1 MANAA
6 GGSATAQQ
14 GQGTAGQSGSASA
27 NPFWEVTNFFSQAN
41 KSGVTS
47 ATLLGSNTV
56 AGGSNINPGNFLR
69 GIRLLVRTSTVGANQ
84 LTQSSSTFTAN
95 GQASDYPFNLFQNL
109 GMLNVDGSEILYNV
123 IGGYAWA
130 QAHRFGRP
138 WLQDPTTAYDF
149 CASPIA
155 PSFTL
160 FLQPEVRQQLG
171 ALENTDTR
179 SQYNWTQTLNSTT
192 NIYNVVPTTAPTVT
206 VTPYVDM
213 WAQPD
218 STDLEQVP
226 NQQVPNGVNLQTKTR
241 HQTYTLNSAGSDNFI
256 LSSLTGNAI
265 RWMILIVRDSNLA
278 RQDFLT
284 TNVQWQ
290 LDQRNLSTFAT
301 DNIFQLSE
309 DFYRGYGGV
318 SRPCGVY
325 VFPRFYAPGNLYG
338 SGWLYT
344 ANSTALSWESNTN
357 SSAGSN
363 LPGTIELLQEE
374 IYATGPVDP
383 SLIDL

>member
-6 GGSATAQQ
+6 
-14 GQGTAGQSGSASA
+14 AGQSGAAPAAPSGGGGA
-27 NPFWEVTNFFSQAN
+27 NPFWEVSNLFAQAN

-47 ATLLGSNTV
+47 ATLLGSSTV

-69 GIRLLVRTSTVGANQ
+69 GVRLVVRTSTNGVG
-84 LTQSSSTFTAN
+84 TATA
-95 GQASDYPFNLFQNL
+95 GVPYPDYPFNIFQNVGL
-109 GMLNVDGSEILYNV
+109 LNVDGSEILYNV

-130 QAHRFGRP
+130 QHYRFGRP
-138 WLQDPTTAYDF
+138 WLRDPMLGYDYS
-149 CASPIA
+149 ASPIS

-171 ALENTDTR
+171 VLENTDTR
-179 SQYNWTQTLNSTT
+179 SQYNWTQTINSST
-192 NIYNVVPTTAPTVT
+192 NLYSTAPGTLPTIT

-218 STDLEQVP
+218 STDLEQVA

-241 HQTYTLNSAGSDNFI
+241 HQTFTLNSAGSDNFI

-265 RWMILIVRDSNLA
+265 RYQMLIVRDSNSI

-284 TNVQWQ
+284 SNIQWQ
-290 LDQRNLSTFAT
+290 LDQRNLSTLAT
-301 DNIFQLSE
+301 DNVFQWSE
-309 DFYRGYGGV
+309 DFYRSYGGV
-318 SRPCGVY
+318 ARPQGVY
-325 VFPRFYAPGNLYG
+325 VFPRFYSPGNLYG
-338 SGWLYT
+338 QGWLYT
-344 ANSTALSWESNTN
+344 ANSTAESFETSTLSG
-357 SSAGSN
+357 AAN

>member
-1 MANAA
+1 MAGTAA
-6 GGSATAQQ
+6 GTSPATSAGA
-14 GQGTAGQSGSASA
+14 GTAGQAGSASA
-27 NPFWEVTNFFSQAN
+27 NPFWEVTNLFAQAN
-41 KSGVTS
+41 KSGSTA
-47 ATLLGSNTV
+47 ATLLGASTV

-69 GIRLLVRTSTVGANQ
+69 GLRLLVRTSTIGVSTATYPVLATNQQAN
-84 LTQSSSTFTAN
+84 
-95 GQASDYPFNLFQNL
+95 DYPYNIFQNL
-109 GMLNVDGSEILYNV
+109 GLLNVDGSEILYNV

-138 WLQDPTTAYDF
+138 WLADPNLSYDF

-155 PSFTL
+155 PSFTI

-179 SQYNWTQTLNSTT
+179 SQYNWTQTINSTT
-192 NIYNVVPTTAPTVT
+192 NIYSTAPGTAPTIT

-218 STDLEQVP
+218 STDLEQVS
-226 NQQVPNGVNLQTKTR
+226 NQQVPNGVNLQSKTR
-241 HQTYTLNSAGSDNFI
+241 HQTFTMNSAASDNFI

-265 RWMILIVRDSNLA
+265 RFMLVIVRDSNLA
-278 RQDFLT
+278 RQDWLT

-301 DNIFQLSE
+301 DNIFQWAE
-309 DFYRGYGGV
+309 DFYRYYGGV
-318 SRPCGVY
+318 TRPCGVY
-325 VFPRFYAPGNLYG
+325 PFPRFYSPGSLYG
-338 SGWLYT
+338 QGWLYT
-344 ANSTALSWESNTN
+344 ANSTALSWESNTL
-357 SSAGSN
+357 STAGSN

>member
-6 GGSATAQQ
+6 A
-14 GQGTAGQSGSASA
+14 GQGGQGGGAAAGAASA
-27 NPFWEVTNFFSQAN
+27 NPFWEVTNLFSQPN
-41 KSGVTS
+41 KSGSTA
-47 ATLLGSNTV
+47 ATLIGSSTV

-69 GIRLLVRTSTVGANQ
+69 GLRLVVRTT
-84 LTQSSSTFTAN
+84 TAGSN
-95 GQASDYPFNLFQNL
+95 AATAGVPYQDFPFNILQNAGL
-109 GMLNVDGSEILYNV
+109 LNVDGSEIIYNV
-123 IGGYAWA
+123 LGGYAIA

-138 WLQDPTTAYDF
+138 WLTDPILSYDY
-149 CASPIA
+149 CASAIA

-179 SQYNWTQTLNSTT
+179 SQYNWTQTLNSST
-192 NIYNVVPTTAPTVT
+192 NMYVTAPGTLPTVS
-206 VTPYVDM
+206 VTPFVDT

-226 NQQVPNGVNLQTKTR
+226 NQQVPNGVNLQTKLR
-241 HQTYTLNSAGSDNFI
+241 HQTYTLNSAGSDNFM

-265 RWMILIVRDSNLA
+265 RLMLLIVRDSNLN
-278 RQDFLT
+278 RQDYLAA
-284 TNVQWQ
+284 NIQWQ
-290 LDQRNLSTFAT
+290 LDQRNLSTFAAASGNPP
-301 DNIFQLSE
+301 DLVFQWAE
-309 DFYRGYGGV
+309 DFYRYYGGV
-318 SRPCGVY
+318 SRPQGVY
-325 VFPRFYAPGNLYG
+325 VFPRFYSPGSLYG
-338 SGWLYT
+338 QGWLYT
-344 ANSTALSWESNTN
+344 ANSTALSWEANTA
-357 SSAGSN
+357 SGGTN